1 MKTMSPFAAAAVLL
15 LFASAA
21 AGGDARY
28 GTGGQPL
35 TGQRYRTMLALA
47 GHLHATALGAL
58 DGAIDE
64 ARRGTAAE
72 GRFVAS
78 VRSFARG
85 TGDFHRMIDAYEA
98 APFDVPPRVAAMAK
112 DAGGMNDRL
121 RAAAALRSTYG
132 DWDAVIDVL
141 GRMTALLAGGDVAIP
156 AAYVAPPLSGPTLD
170 QFRRLARE
178 LELSAAGAHE
188 QARQRLGAYP
198 VRGAQFLGELGHF
211 AARSRD
217 LRIAAESPDV
227 HPQQITRLVDRLLAE
242 ARQADRT
249 MREAEVFTT
258 VWSDSGR
265 TITIL
270 ERMSS
275 LVRS

>member
-1 MKTMSPFAAAAVLL
+1 MKKMSPSAAAVLL

-21 AGGDARY
+21 PGADARY
-28 GTGGQPL
+28 GSHDQPL
-35 TGQRYRTMLALA
+35 TGRRYQTMQALA
-47 GHLHATALGAL
+47 GHLHAAALGAL

-64 ARRGTAAE
+64 ARRGTATE
-72 GRFVAS
+72 GRFVSS
-78 VRSFARG
+78 VRSFAES
-85 TGDFHRMIDAYEA
+85 TGDFHRMIDAYPA
-98 APFDVPPRVAAMAK
+98 APFEVAPRVAAMVKA
-112 DAGGMNDRL
+112 ASGMNDRL
-121 RAAAALRSTYG
+121 RAAAALKSTYG
-132 DWDAVIDVL
+132 DWEAVIDVL
-141 GRMTALLAGGDVAIP
+141 GRMTAVLAGGEVEVP

-170 QFRRLARE
+170 QFRRLARD

-188 QARQRLGAYP
+188 QARRRIGAYP
-198 VRGAQFLGELGHF
+198 ARGAQFLGELDHF
-211 AARSRD
+211 AARSKD
-217 LRIAAESPDV
+217 LRIAAESSDV

-265 TITIL
+265 SITIL
-270 ERMSS
+270 ERMAS